1 MLNEK
6 ELKRL
11 HDLRQELGA
20 RIGALQEERV
30 AVTDRLILESLQRRI
45 VSPLKHIVGDD
56 GADYGVEEPF
66 NFTELD
72 VADGVYDARFVSTF
86 YWKCPDEERNVLRY
100 CIYDD
105 EKDPCHDF
113 CFFCHEPEERK

>member
-1 MLNEK
+1 MTEE

-11 HDLRQELGA
+11 RDRREELGV
-20 RIGALQEERV
+20 RIGALEKERF
-30 AVTDRLILESLQRRI
+30 AVIGMLVIESLRRRI

-56 GADYGVEEPF
+56 GEDYGEESPF
-66 NFTELD
+66 DFEEIEVL
-72 VADGVYDARFVSTF
+72 DGVQEGRFVATF

-105 EKDPCHDF
+105 VKDPCHDF